1 MTALYIIATP
11 TLLTIG
17 ALGLIH
23 GADQI
28 HQLITNHK
36 DTHK

>member
-17 ALGLIH
+17 ALCCIH

-28 HQLITNHK
+28 HQLITRRNTNK
-36 DTHK
+36 